1 MDNGEGCPV
10 EHVFYGGEII
20 NCEKCSKVEH
30 SKDEIGQ
37 REGVQCP
44 TDHIRYFCDSCS
56 SSTLSEENMERC
68 SSTPPSHTLSSPV
81 PHSDESNNIECPN
94 EHIRHGGEIINCSS
108 CCNLPLNYHEISK
121 VVKGRRASSTPPS
134 SSYLTNANNSKSLV
148 QRRTPPTPPPSPTYK
163 PRTGGLSWTYQRE
176 RRIDL

>member
-1 MDNGEGCPV
+1 MYFRTRECQCLYQCLYLCQCLCLNNQHLISEKCVQAPNQSEATMDNGEGCPI

-68 SSTPPSHTLSSPV
+68 SSTPLL
-81 PHSDESNNIECPN
+81 
-94 EHIRHGGEIINCSS
+94 G
-108 CCNLPLNYHEISK
+108 K
-121 VVKGRRASSTPPS
+121 
-134 SSYLTNANNSKSLV
+134 NS
-148 QRRTPPTPPPSPTYK
+148 
-163 PRTGGLSWTYQRE
+163 
-176 RRIDL
+176 